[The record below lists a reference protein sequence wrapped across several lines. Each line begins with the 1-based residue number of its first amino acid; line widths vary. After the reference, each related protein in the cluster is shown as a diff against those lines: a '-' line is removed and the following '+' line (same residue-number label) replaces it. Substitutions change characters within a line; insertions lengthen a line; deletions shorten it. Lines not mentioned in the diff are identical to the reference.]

1 MTIYRIFF
9 ICWPLSLLTCI
20 TPLSVFAES
29 HDLLELLYDK
39 NKIYYAGDAVFI
51 SLNDSELYTARILV
65 PVNTPPPNETY
76 WMDHATTV
84 QGIENTYGENW
95 ADIVAKGAKLKQD
108 TNENGT
114 PLDNNDAREKYEKI
128 ISEYP
133 NIEQYL
139 KFNPGFRRDGS
150 PMDPSIPDHFDVDGY
165 YDRNHDVRD
174 AFQNLANDDV
184 LAYNHY
190 LEEGVTIDRMFDN
203 NFVPR
208 EYLNIYVDLKVLFT
222 DSDGNTDLV
231 GATKH
236 WFDYGRAEGRKGRF
250 EMPEWFDAQAYQDT
264 YHDVRDAIA
273 GSSFGEDTEAWW
285 HFYRTG
291 APLEGRSFDDT
302 RFNLDAY
309 IARNPDL
316 KVFFRR
322 SDGKID
328 KKGAMYHYISDG
340 HAEGRVDSFNVP
352 TWFDVNEYRTN
363 NPDVAAAPEW
373 NSSDFLIFNHFYRFG
388 APKENRTLSNFNLTT
403 YIELNA
409 DIAKFYGS
417 TTTEERREC
426 MIHYMADGFAEGRK
440 AID

>member
-1 MTIYRIFF
+1 
-9 ICWPLSLLTCI
+9 
-20 TPLSVFAES
+20 
-29 HDLLELLYDK
+29 
-39 NKIYYAGDAVFI
+39 
-51 SLNDSELYTARILV
+51 
-65 PVNTPPPNETY
+65 
-76 WMDHATTV
+76 V
-84 QGIENTYGENW
+84 QAGENP
-95 ADIVAKGAKLKQD
+95 DQD
-108 TNENGT
+108 GLNEALSGGT
-114 PLDNNDAREKYEKI
+114 
-128 ISEYP
+128 P
-133 NIEQYL
+133 NIEDIPEEL
-139 KFNPGFRRDGS
+139 PPNTDTSTGGGDTNTGGGDTSTGGGDTSTGGGDTNTGGGSSNSTFTPGYRRDGT
-150 PMDPSIPDHFDVDGY
+150 PMDSSIPTHFDVDGY

-174 AFQNLANDDV
+174 VFQNLANDGV

-190 LEEGVTIDRMFDN
+190 LDEGVTIDRMFDN

-222 DSDGNTDLV
+222 DSEGNVDLV
-231 GATKH
+231 AATMH
-236 WFDYGRAEGRKGRF
+236 WFNYGRAEGRKGRF
-250 EMPEWFDAQAYQDT
+250 EMPEWFDAQAYRDT
-264 YHDVRDAIA
+264 HHDVRDALA

-309 IARNPDL
+309 IASNPDL

-328 KKGAMYHYISDG
+328 KKAAMYHYISDG
-340 HAEGRVDSFNVP
+340 QAEGRVDSFSVP
-352 TWFDVNEYRTN
+352 TWFDVQEYKSN

-388 APKENRTLSNFNLTT
+388 APLENRTLSNFNLTK

-409 DIAKFYGS
+409 DIANFYGS

-426 MIHYMADGFAEGRK
+426 MIHYMADGFAEGRR